1 MSLHEIDNDS
11 ISSTATLEN
20 EFGLTKSDS
29 IKVLKFI
36 KTKNFSEIGKIIPNY
51 KSSKRFKKIMRG

>member
-29 IKVLKFI
+29 LKVLKFI
-36 KTKNFSEIGKIIPNY
+36 SAKNFSEIEKIIPNY
-51 KSSKRFKKIMRG
+51 KSSNRFKKLSRG

>member
-29 IKVLKFI
+29 LKVLKFI
-36 KTKNFSEIGKIIPNY
+36 STKNFPEIEKIIPNY
-51 KSSKRFKKIMRG
+51 KRSKRFKKIMRG

>member
-1 MSLHEIDNDS
+1 MSLNEIDNNT

-20 EFGLTKSDS
+20 EFGLSKSDS
-29 IKVLKFI
+29 LKVLKFI

-51 KSSKRFKKIMRG
+51 KKSKRFQKLI